1 MIFLMSVK
9 QWNKAKKKL
18 VMPKN
23 YLIFDATEDDDAK
36 MNAYTNAVTMDAMN
50 PPAKLVKLVS
60 EDDGTGNCDDI
71 LDFDKIEKLEK
82 NFFKGLQLRKAIMA
96 TVAGILEDDV
106 NIFIVMRNK
115 AFKYYKKKMK
125 KAFEKTIPVDFEY
138 IEIFTGE
145 VADHKKSLKYSF
157 TDDELHQLKKALKRR
172 EKESEEEFA
181 KAKKKKNKKF

>member
-1 MIFLMSVK
+1 MIFLMSAK
-9 QWNKAKKKL
+9 QWSKAKKKL
-18 VMPKN
+18 VIPKE

-36 MNAYTNAVTMDAMN
+36 MNAFTNTVTMDAMN
-50 PPAKLVKLVS
+50 PPVKLVKLIS
-60 EDDGTGNCDDI
+60 KDGGGFDDAI
-71 LDFDKIEKLEK
+71 DFDKLEKLEK
-82 NFFKGLQLRKAIMA
+82 TFFKGQQLRKAIMA
-96 TVAGILEDDV
+96 TVAGIIENDV

-145 VADHKKSLKYSF
+145 VSDHKKSLKYSF
-157 TDDELHQLKKALKRR
+157 SDDELHQLKKALKKR

-181 KAKKKKNKKF
+181 KAKKKKKF